1 MKKMSAL
8 MLSVLLFSG
17 CGGSADKELS
27 PTPQATSPAPSP
39 LQVVP
44 IDPATRGAIKGKVT
58 FAGQVPAP
66 RELPMNGNPE
76 CSSMH
81 KGPVYSDELLVKD
94 GAVQNSFVYIKSGL
108 ASRSFTPPTESA
120 LMDNKAC
127 VYVPRVMGVQV
138 NQPVILQ
145 NSDATLHN
153 VHSYGKANK
162 SFNLGLP
169 FQGMKQT
176 KKFTAPEVMVT
187 MKCDVHPWMLGYIGV
202 LEHPYFAVT
211 SADGTFELKNL
222 PPGEYVVEAW
232 HEKLGVQS
240 QTVRIE
246 PREAKEIVFN
256 YPG

>member
-1 MKKMSAL
+1 
-8 MLSVLLFSG
+8 
-17 CGGSADKELS
+17 
-27 PTPQATSPAPSP
+27 
-39 LQVVP
+39 
-44 IDPATRGAIKGKVT
+44 
-58 FAGQVPAP
+58 
-66 RELPMNGNPE
+66 
-76 CSSMH
+76 MH
-81 KGPVYSDELLVKD
+81 KGPAYSDELLVKE

-108 ASRSFTPPTESA
+108 ESHSFTPPTEPV

-127 VYVPRVMGVQV
+127 IYVPRVMGAQV

-211 SADGTFELKNL
+211 SEDGTFELKNL

-256 YPG
+256 YPA